1 MALMKKCK
9 NKYWWWGMLLVSNF
23 FLPQAGLAKAV
34 PEVLVQPSPFK
45 GLNGLRFDAK
55 GQLYVGSVAEQ
66 TLYKVDVATG
76 KYDIF
81 LKSPDGQV
89 DDLIFTPDGQI
100 FYTALL
106 SSEVRTVDTQTNKVV
121 TIAASIPAVDPI
133 AQDKRGRIFIGQ
145 SLSLKNT
152 GLYEVDPTGQNSP
165 RLILN
170 KPGLNAFDFGTDGL
184 LYSPVQFAGEIIK
197 INVDTG
203 AIALVASGLT
213 SPIAVKFNSKGELFA
228 LDAATGQVVKVDLAT
243 GQTRAI
249 AQLQPGLDNLAFG
262 PTDLLYAS
270 NFVDSDINEVNTQ
283 TGRVRK
289 VVDSGGLTA
298 PGGISVYRNSLYVA
312 DTNSYRIL
320 DSKTGRIQQTIRN
333 IVTPIQNPL
342 TVSVNDRHAI
352 ISSWFAGAVQRLNRE
367 TGAVLNTYTGFGV
380 PYDAIELKNGSI
392 VVADCALGQLT
403 QIVDTADTNRRTV
416 AKGLSCPTGLALVN
430 NSTVL
435 VTEFL
440 SNSLSRIDLT
450 TGERTVI
457 AEDLS
462 SPEGVAYHADG
473 IAIVAETGTQ
483 SVRAIDINTGKSL
496 TLQQNLPIG
505 LAGFPG
511 GPPPYG
517 LTGVAIAGD
526 TVYITGDLD
535 NSIRTLKLDSSIRH
549 KLKRGLRQSKREHL
563 KSAISINT

>member
-1 MALMKKCK
+1 MKWFK
-9 NKYWWWGMLLVSNF
+9 NKYWRWELLLISPF
-23 FLPQAGLAKAV
+23 FLLQTGSAQAV

-55 GQLYVGSVAEQ
+55 EQLYVGSVAEQ

-76 KYDIF
+76 KYEIF
-81 LKSPDGQV
+81 LKSPDGQA
-89 DDLIFTPDGQI
+89 DDFIFTPNGQI

-106 SSEVRTVDTQTNKVV
+106 SSEVRTFDPQTNKVE
-121 TIAASIPAVDPI
+121 TIVAGIPAVDPI
-133 AQDKRGRIFIGQ
+133 AQDKRDRIFIGQ

-170 KPGLNAFDFGTDGL
+170 KPGLNAFDFGSDGL
-184 LYSPVQFAGEIIK
+184 LYSPVQFTGEIIK

-203 AIALVASGLT
+203 AIAPVASGLK
-213 SPIAVKFNSKGELFA
+213 SPTAVKFNSKGELFA
-228 LDAATGQVVKVDLAT
+228 LDAATGEVVKVDLAT
-243 GQTRAI
+243 GQITAI

-298 PGGISVYRNSLYVA
+298 PGGISVYGNSLYVA

-320 DSKTGRIQQTIRN
+320 DRKTGRIQQTIRN

-342 TVSVNDRHAI
+342 TVSVNNRNAI
-352 ISSWFAGAVQRLNRE
+352 ISSWFGNAVQRLNRE

-403 QIVDTADTNRRTV
+403 QIVDIAGTNRRTV

-430 NSTVL
+430 DSTVL

-450 TGERTVI
+450 TGQRTVI
-457 AEDLS
+457 AKDLS
-462 SPEGVAYHADG
+462 SPEGVAYYADG
-473 IAIVAETGTQ
+473 IAVVAETGKQ
-483 SVRAIDINTGKSL
+483 SIRAIDINTGKSL

-535 NSIRTLKLDSSIRH
+535 NSIRTLKLGPSIRH
-549 KLKRGLRQSKREHL
+549 KLRRGLRQ
-563 KSAISINT
+563 